1 MIERIWSK
9 RTAVV
14 TLLFLLIAILLL
26 VMPPE
31 ATLGNKVRLV
41 YFHASIAET
50 SIIFFFMSGIASL
63 VYLILKREG
72 AFLRAR
78 SFFKVA
84 FYLWILQTVFGAVN
98 MKVIWGNFF
107 WQEPKAKM
115 GLVLLAASLVSY
127 LATELF
133 HTAKAAGSALYL
145 ACTGLA
151 VYSLLLASNVFHPEN
166 AIFGSDVL
174 AYKVIFVVIS
184 LSWFLISLLWSESV
198 YRDIA
203 A

>member
-63 VYLILKREG
+63 VYLILKG
-72 AFLRAR
+72 KVR
-78 SFFKVA
+78 SCVPGRF
-84 FYLWILQTVFGAVN
+84 
-98 MKVIWGNFF
+98 
-107 WQEPKAKM
+107 
-115 GLVLLAASLVSY
+115 S
-127 LATELF
+127 
-133 HTAKAAGSALYL
+133 
-145 ACTGLA
+145 
-151 VYSLLLASNVFHPEN
+151 
-166 AIFGSDVL
+166 
-174 AYKVIFVVIS
+174 
-184 LSWFLISLLWSESV
+184 
-198 YRDIA
+198 R
-203 A
+203 